1 MIREAIETLVTGKSL
16 SADEASV
23 VMAEIMDGQA
33 TPAQFGA
40 FVTAL
45 RCKGETIDE
54 IVGLARTMRTKALP
68 VASGGLVVDT
78 CGTGGDGAGT
88 FNISTAAAIV
98 AAACGARVAKHGNR
112 AMSSKCGSADV
123 LEALGI
129 RITLLPDEVAECLE
143 KVGLAFMFAPVFH
156 PAMKH
161 AGSPRKEIGI
171 RTVFNL
177 LGPLCNPAGAS
188 AQVIGVPNKELVL
201 KMAAVL
207 RALGGTHAL
216 IVHGDGL
223 DELTVTGSTFVC
235 ELIGDALNRYSV
247 VPEDFGLTRYPK
259 DLIKGGDTQ
268 WNAAAMLRMLQ
279 GETGAFRDAAV
290 LNAAA
295 ALLAADKVKNLGEGV
310 ARAID
315 AIDSGKA
322 LAKLEKFVEVTQM
335 LEMRRAA

>member
-1 MIREAIETLVTGKSL
+1 
-16 SADEASV
+16 
-23 VMAEIMDGQA
+23 MAEIMDGQA

-54 IVGLARTMRTKALP
+54 MVGLARTMRAKALP
-68 VASGGLVVDT
+68 VVSGGPVVDT

-88 FNISTAAAIV
+88 LNISTAAAIV

-123 LEALGI
+123 LEALGV
-129 RITLLPDEVAECLE
+129 RINLSAVEVAECLE
-143 KVGLAFMFAPVFH
+143 KVGVAFMFAPVFH

-161 AGSPRKEIGI
+161 AGLPRREIGI

-188 AQVIGVPNKELVL
+188 AQVIGVPNKDLVL

-223 DELTVTGSTFVC
+223 DELTVTGQTHVC
-235 ELIGDALNRYSV
+235 ELIGDALNRYTV

-259 DLIKGGDTQ
+259 DSIKGGDAR
-268 WNAAAMLRMLQ
+268 WNAATMLRMLQ

-290 LNAAA
+290 FNAAA

-310 ARAID
+310 TLAVE

-322 LAKLEKFVEVTQM
+322 LAKLENFVEVTQM
-335 LEMRRAA
+335 LEMRRGA